1 MDLIN
6 ILIKKLI
13 RNHEDIKN
21 PTVRESYGK
30 LSSILGIICNV
41 LLCSSK
47 ILVGVIFNSVAI
59 TADGIN
65 NLSDAGSS
73 IITLIGF
80 KLASKPA
87 DREHPF
93 GHARIEYLAGLIVSF
108 IILLLGV
115 ELIKTSFAKIIS
127 PVPSE
132 YSIIMVLV
140 LVFSIL
146 VKLFLCYANTVLS
159 EKISSTTIKATAK
172 DSLNDVIS
180 STAVLASIIVTRL
193 SGLEL
198 DGYIGMLVA
207 VFIIFS
213 GWGILKEILNP
224 LLGEPPSK
232 DLLDSIVNKLMSYDG
247 VLNIHDLVIH
257 NYGADKYFA
266 TVHVEVSYKEDILES
281 HDMIDNIE
289 RDFLSD
295 MGINLVIHLD
305 PVVTD
310 DEETNAI
317 KEKVIL
323 ILKKLGDGFSIHDF
337 RLIKGSTHTNIIFD
351 VAAPLECKTAA
362 KELIYQISKEIKK
375 LDSTYYPI
383 IVIDYNYNS
392 TK

>member
-1 MDLIN
+1 LIN
-6 ILIKKLI
+6 LLIKKFI
-13 RNHEDIKN
+13 RNYEDIKN
-21 PTVRESYGK
+21 PIVRESYGK
-30 LSSILGIICNV
+30 FSSILGIICNV
-41 LLCSSK
+41 LLCTSK
-47 ILVGVIFNSVAI
+47 ILVGLIFNSVSI

-73 IITLIGF
+73 VITLIGF

-87 DREHPF
+87 DKDHPF
-93 GHARIEYLAGLIVSF
+93 GHARIEYIAGLIVSF

-127 PVPSE
+127 PEPLDF
-132 YSIIMVLV
+132 SIIMVIV
-140 LVFSIL
+140 LILSIL
-146 VKLFLCYANTVLS
+146 VKLFMYFANINLS
-159 EKISSTTIKATAK
+159 KRITSATIKATAK
-172 DSLNDVIS
+172 DSLNDVIATS
-180 STAVLASIIVTRL
+180 AVLASVIISKLTNL
-193 SGLEL
+193 QL

-213 GWGILKEILNP
+213 GIEILKEILNP

-232 DLLDSIVNKLMSYDG
+232 DLVNTVVKKIMSYNG
-247 VLNIHDLVIH
+247 VINIHDLVIH
-257 NYGADKYFA
+257 NYGANKYFA

-310 DEETNAI
+310 DEETNNI
-317 KEKVIL
+317 KKEVLSIIKS
-323 ILKKLGDGFSIHDF
+323 LGDDYSMHDF
-337 RLIKGSTHTNIIFD
+337 RIVKGSTHTNIIFD
-351 VAAPLECKTAA
+351 VVAPTECKIQS
-362 KELIYQISKEIKK
+362 KELIYNISKEIKK
-375 LDSTYYPI
+375 LNKTYYPI
-383 IVIDYNYNS
+383 IVIDYNYIS

>member
-1 MDLIN
+1 MIN
-6 ILIKKLI
+6 LLIKKFVQ
-13 RNHEDIKN
+13 NYEDIKN
-21 PTVRESYGK
+21 PIVRESYGK
-30 LSSILGIICNV
+30 FSSILGIICNV
-41 LLCSSK
+41 LLCTSK
-47 ILVGVIFNSVAI
+47 ILVGLIFNSVSI

-73 IITLIGF
+73 VITLIGF

-87 DREHPF
+87 DKDHPF
-93 GHARIEYLAGLIVSF
+93 GHARIEYIAGLIVSF

-127 PVPSE
+127 PEPLDF
-132 YSIIMVLV
+132 SIIMVIV
-140 LVFSIL
+140 LILSIL
-146 VKLFLCYANTVLS
+146 VKLFMYFANINLS
-159 EKISSTTIKATAK
+159 KRITSATIKATAK
-172 DSLNDVIS
+172 DSLNDVIATS
-180 STAVLASIIVTRL
+180 AVLASVIISKLTNL
-193 SGLEL
+193 QL

-213 GWGILKEILNP
+213 GIEILKEILNP

-232 DLLDSIVNKLMSYDG
+232 DLVNTVVKKIMSYDG
-247 VLNIHDLVIH
+247 VINIHDLVIH
-257 NYGADKYFA
+257 NYGANKYFA

-295 MGINLVIHLD
+295 MGINLVVHLD

-310 DEETNAI
+310 DEETNNIKKEVLAI
-317 KEKVIL
+317 IKN
-323 ILKKLGDGFSIHDF
+323 LGDDYSMHDF
-337 RLIKGSTHTNIIFD
+337 RIVKGSTHTNIIFD
-351 VAAPLECKTAA
+351 VVAPTECKIQS
-362 KELIYQISKEIKK
+362 KELIYNISKEIKK
-375 LDSTYYPI
+375 LNETYYPI

>member
-1 MDLIN
+1 MIN
-6 ILIKKLI
+6 LLIKKFI
-13 RNHEDIKN
+13 RNYEDIKN
-21 PTVRESYGK
+21 PIVRESYGK
-30 LSSILGIICNV
+30 FSSILGIICNV
-41 LLCSSK
+41 LLCTSK
-47 ILVGVIFNSVAI
+47 ILVGLIFNSVSI

-73 IITLIGF
+73 VITLIGF

-87 DREHPF
+87 DKDHPF
-93 GHARIEYLAGLIVSF
+93 GHARIEYIAGLIVSF

-127 PVPSE
+127 PEPLDF
-132 YSIIMVLV
+132 SIIMVIV
-140 LVFSIL
+140 LILSIL
-146 VKLFLCYANTVLS
+146 VKLFMYFANINLS
-159 EKISSTTIKATAK
+159 KRITSATIKATAK
-172 DSLNDVIS
+172 DSLNDVIATS
-180 STAVLASIIVTRL
+180 AVLASVIISKLTNL
-193 SGLEL
+193 QL

-213 GWGILKEILNP
+213 GIEILKEILNP

-232 DLLDSIVNKLMSYDG
+232 DLVNTVVKKIMSYNG
-247 VLNIHDLVIH
+247 VINIHDLVIH
-257 NYGADKYFA
+257 NYGANKYFA

-310 DEETNAI
+310 DEETNNI
-317 KEKVIL
+317 KKEVLSIIKS
-323 ILKKLGDGFSIHDF
+323 LGDDYSMHDF
-337 RLIKGSTHTNIIFD
+337 RIVKGSTHTNIIFD
-351 VAAPLECKTAA
+351 VVAPTECKIQS
-362 KELIYQISKEIKK
+362 KELIYNISKEIKK
-375 LDSTYYPI
+375 LNKTYYPI
-383 IVIDYNYNS
+383 IVIDYNYIS

>member
-1 MDLIN
+1 LIN
-6 ILIKKLI
+6 LLIKKFV
-13 RNHEDIKN
+13 RNYEDIKN
-21 PTVRESYGK
+21 PIVRESYGK
-30 LSSILGIICNV
+30 FSSILGIICNV
-41 LLCSSK
+41 LLCTSK
-47 ILVGVIFNSVAI
+47 ILVGLIFNSVSI

-73 IITLIGF
+73 VITLIGF

-87 DREHPF
+87 DKDHPF
-93 GHARIEYLAGLIVSF
+93 GHARIEYIAGLIVSF

-127 PVPSE
+127 PEPLDF
-132 YSIIMVLV
+132 SIIMVVV
-140 LVFSIL
+140 LILSIL
-146 VKLFLCYANTVLS
+146 VKLFMYFANINLS
-159 EKISSTTIKATAK
+159 KRITSATIKATAK
-172 DSLNDVIS
+172 DSLNDVIATS
-180 STAVLASIIVTRL
+180 AVLASVIISKLTNL
-193 SGLEL
+193 QL

-213 GWGILKEILNP
+213 GIEILKEILNP

-232 DLLDSIVNKLMSYDG
+232 DLVNTVVKKIMSYDG
-247 VLNIHDLVIH
+247 VINIHDLVIH
-257 NYGADKYFA
+257 NYGANKYFA

-295 MGINLVIHLD
+295 MGINLVVHLD

-310 DEETNAI
+310 DEETNNIKKEVLAI
-317 KEKVIL
+317 IKN
-323 ILKKLGDGFSIHDF
+323 LGNDYSMHDF
-337 RLIKGSTHTNIIFD
+337 RIVKGSTHTNIIFD
-351 VAAPLECKTAA
+351 VVAPTECKIQS
-362 KELIYQISKEIKK
+362 KELIYNISKEIKK
-375 LDSTYYPI
+375 LNETYYPI

>member
-1 MDLIN
+1 MIN
-6 ILIKKLI
+6 LLIKKFV
-13 RNHEDIKN
+13 RNYEDIKN
-21 PTVRESYGK
+21 PIVRESYGK
-30 LSSILGIICNV
+30 FSSILGIICNV
-41 LLCSSK
+41 LLCTSK
-47 ILVGVIFNSVAI
+47 ILVGLIFNSVSI

-73 IITLIGF
+73 VITLIGF

-87 DREHPF
+87 DKDHPF
-93 GHARIEYLAGLIVSF
+93 GHARIEYIAGLIVSF

-127 PVPSE
+127 PEPLDF
-132 YSIIMVLV
+132 SIIMVIV
-140 LVFSIL
+140 LILSIL
-146 VKLFLCYANTVLS
+146 VKLFMYFANINLS
-159 EKISSTTIKATAK
+159 KRITSATIKATAK
-172 DSLNDVIS
+172 DSLNDVIATS
-180 STAVLASIIVTRL
+180 AVLASVIISKLTNL
-193 SGLEL
+193 QL

-213 GWGILKEILNP
+213 GIEILKEILNP

-232 DLLDSIVNKLMSYDG
+232 DLVNTVVKKIMSYDG
-247 VLNIHDLVIH
+247 VINIHDLVIH
-257 NYGADKYFA
+257 NYGANKYFA

-295 MGINLVIHLD
+295 MGINLVVHLD

-310 DEETNAI
+310 DEETNNIKKEVLAI
-317 KEKVIL
+317 IKN
-323 ILKKLGDGFSIHDF
+323 LGDDYSMHDF
-337 RLIKGSTHTNIIFD
+337 RIVKGSTHTNIIFD
-351 VAAPLECKTAA
+351 VVAPTECKIQS
-362 KELIYQISKEIKK
+362 KELIYNISKEIKK
-375 LDSTYYPI
+375 LNETYYPI

>member
-1 MDLIN
+1 LIN
-6 ILIKKLI
+6 LLIKKFV
-13 RNHEDIKN
+13 RNYEDIKN
-21 PTVRESYGK
+21 PIVRESYGK
-30 LSSILGIICNV
+30 FSSILGIICNV
-41 LLCSSK
+41 LLCTSK
-47 ILVGVIFNSVAI
+47 ILVGLIFNSVSI

-73 IITLIGF
+73 VITLIGF

-87 DREHPF
+87 DKDHPF
-93 GHARIEYLAGLIVSF
+93 GHARIEYIAGLIVSF

-127 PVPSE
+127 PEPLDF
-132 YSIIMVLV
+132 SIIMVVV
-140 LVFSIL
+140 LILSIL
-146 VKLFLCYANTVLS
+146 VKLFMYFANINLS
-159 EKISSTTIKATAK
+159 KRITSATIKATAK
-172 DSLNDVIS
+172 DSLNDVIATS
-180 STAVLASIIVTRL
+180 AVLASVIISKLTNL
-193 SGLEL
+193 QL

-213 GWGILKEILNP
+213 GIEILKEILNP

-232 DLLDSIVNKLMSYDG
+232 DLVNTVVKKIMSYDG
-247 VLNIHDLVIH
+247 VINIHDLVIH
-257 NYGADKYFA
+257 NYGANKYFA

-295 MGINLVIHLD
+295 MGINLVVHLD

-310 DEETNAI
+310 DEETNNIKKEVLAI
-317 KEKVIL
+317 IKN
-323 ILKKLGDGFSIHDF
+323 LGDDYSMHDF
-337 RLIKGSTHTNIIFD
+337 RIVKGSTHTNIIFD
-351 VAAPLECKTAA
+351 VVAPTECKIQS
-362 KELIYQISKEIKK
+362 KELIYNISKEIKK
-375 LDSTYYPI
+375 LNETYYPI

>member
-1 MDLIN
+1 LIN
-6 ILIKKLI
+6 LLIKKFV
-13 RNHEDIKN
+13 RNYEDIKN
-21 PTVRESYGK
+21 PIVRESYGK
-30 LSSILGIICNV
+30 FSSILGIICNV
-41 LLCSSK
+41 LLCTSK
-47 ILVGVIFNSVAI
+47 ILVGLIFNSVSI

-73 IITLIGF
+73 VITLIGF

-87 DREHPF
+87 DKDHPF
-93 GHARIEYLAGLIVSF
+93 GHARIEYIAGLIVSF

-127 PVPSE
+127 PEPLDF
-132 YSIIMVLV
+132 SIIMVIV
-140 LVFSIL
+140 LILSIL
-146 VKLFLCYANTVLS
+146 VKLFMYFANINLS
-159 EKISSTTIKATAK
+159 KRITSATIKATAK
-172 DSLNDVIS
+172 DSLNDVIATS
-180 STAVLASIIVTRL
+180 AVLASVIISKLTNL
-193 SGLEL
+193 QL

-213 GWGILKEILNP
+213 GIEILKEILNP

-232 DLLDSIVNKLMSYDG
+232 DLVNTVVKKIMSYDG
-247 VLNIHDLVIH
+247 VINIHDLVIH
-257 NYGADKYFA
+257 NYGANKYFA

-295 MGINLVIHLD
+295 MGINLVVHLD

-310 DEETNAI
+310 DEETNNIKKEVLAI
-317 KEKVIL
+317 IKS
-323 ILKKLGDGFSIHDF
+323 LGDDYSMHDF
-337 RLIKGSTHTNIIFD
+337 RIVKGSTHTNIIFD
-351 VAAPLECKTAA
+351 VVAPTECKIQS
-362 KELIYQISKEIKK
+362 KELIYNISKEIKK
-375 LDSTYYPI
+375 LNETYYPI

>member
-1 MDLIN
+1 MIN
-6 ILIKKLI
+6 LLIKKFV
-13 RNHEDIKN
+13 RNYEDIKN
-21 PTVRESYGK
+21 PIVRESYGK
-30 LSSILGIICNV
+30 FSSILGIICNV
-41 LLCSSK
+41 LLCTSK
-47 ILVGVIFNSVAI
+47 ILVGLIFNSVSI

-73 IITLIGF
+73 VITLIGF

-87 DREHPF
+87 DKDHPF
-93 GHARIEYLAGLIVSF
+93 GHARIEYIAGLIVSF

-127 PVPSE
+127 PEPLDF
-132 YSIIMVLV
+132 SIIMVIV
-140 LVFSIL
+140 LILSIL
-146 VKLFLCYANTVLS
+146 VKLFMYFANINLS
-159 EKISSTTIKATAK
+159 KRITSATIKATAK
-172 DSLNDVIS
+172 DSLNDVIATS
-180 STAVLASIIVTRL
+180 AVLASVIISKLTNL
-193 SGLEL
+193 QL

-213 GWGILKEILNP
+213 GIEILKEILNP

-232 DLLDSIVNKLMSYDG
+232 DLVNTVVKKIMSYDG
-247 VLNIHDLVIH
+247 VINIHDLVIH
-257 NYGADKYFA
+257 NYGANKYFA

-295 MGINLVIHLD
+295 MGINLVVHLD

-310 DEETNAI
+310 DEETNNIKKEVLAI
-317 KEKVIL
+317 IKS
-323 ILKKLGDGFSIHDF
+323 LGDDYSMHDF
-337 RLIKGSTHTNIIFD
+337 RIVKGSTHTNIIFD
-351 VAAPLECKTAA
+351 VVAPTECKIQS
-362 KELIYQISKEIKK
+362 KELIYNISKEIKK
-375 LDSTYYPI
+375 LNETYYPI

>member
-1 MDLIN
+1 LIN
-6 ILIKKLI
+6 LLIKKFV
-13 RNHEDIKN
+13 RNYEYIKN
-21 PTVRESYGK
+21 PIVRESYGK
-30 LSSILGIICNV
+30 FSSILGIICNV
-41 LLCSSK
+41 LLCTSK
-47 ILVGVIFNSVAI
+47 ILVGLIFNSVSI

-73 IITLIGF
+73 VITLIGF

-87 DREHPF
+87 DKDHPF
-93 GHARIEYLAGLIVSF
+93 GHARIEYIAGLIVSF

-127 PVPSE
+127 PEPLDF
-132 YSIIMVLV
+132 SIIMVIV
-140 LVFSIL
+140 LILSIL
-146 VKLFLCYANTVLS
+146 VKLFMYFANINLS
-159 EKISSTTIKATAK
+159 KRITSATIKATAK
-172 DSLNDVIS
+172 DSLNDVIATS
-180 STAVLASIIVTRL
+180 AVLASVIISKLTNL
-193 SGLEL
+193 QL

-213 GWGILKEILNP
+213 GIEILKEILNP

-232 DLLDSIVNKLMSYDG
+232 DLVNTVVKKIMSYDG
-247 VLNIHDLVIH
+247 VINIHDLVIH
-257 NYGADKYFA
+257 NYGANKYFA

-295 MGINLVIHLD
+295 MGINLVVHLD

-310 DEETNAI
+310 DEETNNIKKEVLAI
-317 KEKVIL
+317 IKN
-323 ILKKLGDGFSIHDF
+323 LGDDYSMHDF
-337 RLIKGSTHTNIIFD
+337 RIVKGSTHTNIIFD
-351 VAAPLECKTAA
+351 VVAPTECKIQS
-362 KELIYQISKEIKK
+362 KELIYNISKEIKK
-375 LDSTYYPI
+375 LNETYYPI

>member
-1 MDLIN
+1 MIN
-6 ILIKKLI
+6 LLIKKFV
-13 RNHEDIKN
+13 RNYEDIKN
-21 PTVRESYGK
+21 PIVRESYGK
-30 LSSILGIICNV
+30 FSSILGIICNV
-41 LLCSSK
+41 LLCTSK
-47 ILVGVIFNSVAI
+47 ILVGLIFNSVSI

-73 IITLIGF
+73 VITLIGF

-87 DREHPF
+87 DKDHPF
-93 GHARIEYLAGLIVSF
+93 GHARIEYIAGLIVSF

-127 PVPSE
+127 PEPLDF
-132 YSIIMVLV
+132 SIIMVVV
-140 LVFSIL
+140 LILSIL
-146 VKLFLCYANTVLS
+146 VKLFMYFANINLS
-159 EKISSTTIKATAK
+159 KRITSATIKATAK
-172 DSLNDVIS
+172 DSLNDVIATS
-180 STAVLASIIVTRL
+180 AVLASVIISKLTNL
-193 SGLEL
+193 QL

-213 GWGILKEILNP
+213 GIEILKEILNP

-232 DLLDSIVNKLMSYDG
+232 DLVNTVVKKIMSYDG
-247 VLNIHDLVIH
+247 VINIHDLVIH
-257 NYGADKYFA
+257 NYGANKYFA

-295 MGINLVIHLD
+295 MGINLVVHLD

-310 DEETNAI
+310 DEETNNIKKEVLAI
-317 KEKVIL
+317 IKN
-323 ILKKLGDGFSIHDF
+323 LGNDYSMHDF
-337 RLIKGSTHTNIIFD
+337 RIVKGSTHTNIIFD
-351 VAAPLECKTAA
+351 VVAPTECKIQS
-362 KELIYQISKEIKK
+362 KELIYNISKEIKK
-375 LDSTYYPI
+375 LNETYYPI